1 MSELV
6 VVFRTASGIE
16 ASVVRGLLEAHD
28 LHPLLV
34 SSDGLRG
41 VMPMTTALGEL
52 RLEVPESEADD
63 ARRMIEDYRT
73 TREVGQ
79 VVRMPDELGALESA
93 MTYRF
98 RDRGLLEEALTHRS
112 HAQEDVTGGARD
124 NESLEFLGDA
134 ILGFVVADLL
144 FREFPEYDEGQKSKI
159 KASLV
164 SAPALARMGDR
175 LGLGAHLLLGR
186 GEEKTGGRRKQ
197 ALIADTCEAIIAA
210 VYLDGGLEAARE
222 LIARELRPLV
232 ERARR
237 PGLLTALTGDYK
249 SALQEWL
256 QSRDEAP
263 PEYRLAKEEG
273 PAHHRRFTVE
283 VCVGELVM
291 ASAEGRSKKEAEQAA
306 ARDALAQLGVEV
318 GANG

>member
-16 ASVVRGLLEAHD
+16 ASVVRGLLEAHG
-28 LHPLLV
+28 LRPLLV

-52 RLEVPESEADD
+52 MLEVPEAEADE
-63 ARRMIEDYRT
+63 ARHVIHDYCATQEGGRVV
-73 TREVGQ
+73 EIVDDVGK
-79 VVRMPDELGALESA
+79 LESA
-93 MTYRF
+93 IGHRF
-98 RDRGLLEEALTHRS
+98 RDRGLLEDALTHRS

-144 FREFPEYDEGQKSKI
+144 FHEFPDYDEGQKSKI
-159 KASLV
+159 KAALV
-164 SAPALARMGDR
+164 SAPMLARVGDR
-175 LGLGAHLLLGR
+175 LRLGEHLLLGR

-210 VYLDGGLEAARE
+210 VYLDGGLEAARAFV
-222 LIARELRPLV
+222 AREVQPLV

-256 QSRDEAP
+256 QARNDAP
-263 PEYRLAKEEG
+263 PEYRLTREEG
-273 PAHHRRFTVE
+273 PAHRRRFTVD
-283 VCVGELVM
+283 VCVAGEVM
-291 ASAEGRSKKEAEQAA
+291 ATADGHSKKEAEQQA
-306 ARDALAQLGVEV
+306 ARTALMRLGVDVQE
-318 GANG
+318 